1 MKLQRQKQLVKHM
14 TSRKASGPIGAV
26 AEMLKTECECCLES
40 LTRIFND
47 VLFENT
53 LLGDWMLSSLVPI

>member
-1 MKLQRQKQLVKHM
+1 M
-14 TSRKASGPIGAV
+14 TSRKASGPTRAV